1 MNAAEIAARASE
13 LVGGDRAK
21 THGDKSENFNRIAA
35 IWNGTLRAAGIST
48 SRPLDGHDV
57 CNLMETMKVARR
69 YTGSFNVDDYVDG
82 AGYAACAGE
91 VLAQQVAVDQSW
103 VNAAIEGCPAGI
115 APRYLTNTPHAGET
129 EEQTAARMAPRS
141 V

>member
-1 MNAAEIAARASE
+1 MNAAEIAAKASD

-21 THGDKSENFNRIAA
+21 QHGDKSENFAKIAA
-35 IWNGTLRAAGIST
+35 IWNGTLAAAGVVM

-69 YTGSFNVDDYVDG
+69 YTGSFNVDDYIDG

-91 VLAQQVAVDQSW
+91 VLAQQ
-103 VNAAIEGCPAGI
+103 
-115 APRYLTNTPHAGET
+115 
-129 EEQTAARMAPRS
+129 TAADKSWAEAANS
-141 V
+141 